1 MSRYVRIVLI
11 LALVLIALPVLPV
24 SADLTLPDGCLL
36 STLPSGTTVLVCMP
50 IGVPWNNDL
59 VIFAHGYVAPG
70 GTPSIPFEQL
80 QLEGVSVPA
89 MVTGMGYAFAVTSYR
104 TNGLAIKDG
113 VADLVELRDA
123 FIGFNVMQGRSA
135 PTHTYVVGV
144 SEGGLIATQ
153 AIEKRPDIFSGG
165 LACCGPVGDFRK
177 QIDYWG
183 DFRVVYD
190 YFFPGILTQYG
201 GSAMNVPPTLI
212 GAWVSG
218 TVTPTVIGALMAN
231 PEATKQLMNVTH
243 AASDPDN
250 PATIGLTV
258 LDILVYNVIAT
269 NDGIAKLG
277 GIPFNNKMPYTW
289 YYGSSNDWTLNSS
302 VARFKADQKAINA
315 INASYQ
321 TTGRLKKPL
330 VTMHTTGDPVVP
342 YWHEVLYQIKT
353 WKNGSGANHINIPI
367 IRYGHCSFTPAELV
381 FGFGLLVLKATG
393 SWPASAEQALP
404 NATLRDQF
412 RALKANRD
420 NIVKPAVE

>member
-11 LALVLIALPVLPV
+11 LALVLIALPVLPA
-24 SADLTLPDGCLL
+24 SAADPGYIQ
-36 STLPSGTTVLVCMP
+36 STLPSGATVRIYMP
-50 IGVPWNNDL
+50 PSGKWNKDL
-59 VIFAHGYVAPG
+59 VIFAHGYVPPLPPANVPI
-70 GTPSIPFEQL
+70 IPESQL
-80 QLEGVSVPA
+80 QLDGVSVPG

-104 TNGLAIKDG
+104 RNGLAIEAG
-113 VADLVELRDA
+113 VDDLVDLRQY
-123 FIGFNVMQGRSA
+123 FIKNISK
-135 PTHTYVVGV
+135 PKHTYVVGV
-144 SEGGLIATQ
+144 SEGGLVATQ
-153 AIEKRPDIFSGG
+153 AIEQRPDIFSGG

-190 YFFPGILTQYG
+190 YFFPGLLAQFYG
-201 GSAMNVPPTLI
+201 GLPGDAMHIPTTLMQAWDSGSVPYAV
-212 GAWVSG
+212 GV
-218 TVTPTVIGALMAN
+218 ALMTY
-231 PEATKQLMNVTH
+231 PEATTQLMNVTH
-243 AASDPDN
+243 AAINPNDPN
-250 PATIGLTV
+250 TIGQTV
-258 LDILVYNVIAT
+258 LEILWYNVFAT
-269 NDGIAKLG
+269 NDGIDKLG
-277 GIPFNNKMPYTW
+277 GIPFDNNNTLYR
-289 YYGSSNDWTLNSS
+289 GSLDDRALNGLGG
-302 VARFKADQKAINA
+302 VMRFTASQTAINA

-321 TTGRLKKPL
+321 TTGRLTKPL